1 MADDR
6 SERRSETAKRNDD
19 SHLIEDKVETPDQQ
33 GRSGG
38 NLQRDV
44 GTADPKKDV
53 RDPDARDRLTKE
65 QELRHG
71 GSSSADDQGAT

>member
-1 MADDR
+1 MTDDR

-19 SHLIEDKVETPDQQ
+19 SHLIEDSVETPERH

-53 RDPDARDRLTKE
+53 RDPDARDRFTKE
-65 QELRHG
+65 QELQHG
-71 GSSSADDQGAT
+71 GTSSADSKGAT